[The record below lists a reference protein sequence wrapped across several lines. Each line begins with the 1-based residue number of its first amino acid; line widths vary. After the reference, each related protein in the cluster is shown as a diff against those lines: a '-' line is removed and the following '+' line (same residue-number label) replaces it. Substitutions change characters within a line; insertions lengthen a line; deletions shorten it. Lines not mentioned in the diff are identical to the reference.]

1 MDHILL
7 NGNKAL
13 KFSDV
18 LVQKDKISIQVYTD
32 GESAIVL
39 Q

>member
-1 MDHILL
+1 MDKGELGRFGRSVVIFDF
-7 NGNKAL
+7 A
-13 KFSDV
+13 
-18 LVQKDKISIQVYTD
+18 IQVYTD